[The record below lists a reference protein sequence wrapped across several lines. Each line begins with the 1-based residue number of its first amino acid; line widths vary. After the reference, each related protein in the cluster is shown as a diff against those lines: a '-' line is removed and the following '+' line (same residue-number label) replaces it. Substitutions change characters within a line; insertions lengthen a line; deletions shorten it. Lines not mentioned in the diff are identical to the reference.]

1 MRYAGSMKWLRFAV
15 AAGWVGATILAAACR
30 EPTEITISITTDVP
44 CNEVALAGG
53 VAIRVGTSASVESN
67 ASSAVV
73 APDCK
78 AGAIGTLAI
87 VPSKSVD
94 DQVAIEVAVASR
106 SNPALPFIKSVDCD
120 SQNPGNCII
129 AKRVLRYI
137 PHTALDLPIH
147 LSLKCAGV
155 KCANANETCVD
166 GVCVG
171 VTPDCTIDNTC
182 RDADSP
188 REAGKDA
195 TFVDAVGLDGTSTDG
210 KLFDAADSSFPPDS
224 ASFDAKP
231 DQKSDGS
238 TDSGSG
244 GPG

>member
-1 MRYAGSMKWLRFAV
+1 MRRWLHFAV
-15 AAGWVGATILAAACR
+15 AAGWVGVTILAAACR
-30 EPTEITISITTDVP
+30 EPTEITIAITTDVP

-53 VAIRVGTSASVESN
+53 VAIRVGTSTSVESN

-78 AGAIGTLAI
+78 AGVIGTLAI
-87 VPSKSVD
+87 VPSSSVD

-120 SQNPGNCII
+120 PQNPGNCII

-155 KCANANETCVD
+155 KCANPNETCVD
-166 GVCVG
+166 GTCVG
-171 VTPDCTIDNTC
+171 VTPDCTVDNTC
-182 RDADSP
+182 RDAEPPRDATTDSAPTVDVNKNDSP
-188 REAGKDA
+188 TADTKPIDA
-195 TFVDAVGLDGTSTDG
+195 PTTDG
-210 KLFDAADSSFPPDS
+210 STQTDSG
-224 ASFDAKP
+224 SFDAKP

-238 TDSGSG
+238 VDSGG
-244 GPG
+244 GGGG